1 MKKIRQNLLHI
12 CLTIT
17 ILISVL
23 FTALIWINPAT
34 FQRSEMTQHKDTTV
48 ETASNYAL
56 TDVYFPTSILYND
69 STQQFLLSSKKV
81 DLVRNIKAL
90 GKMWTTKNFK
100 ELKGINATSYYKYL
114 TKSQAVVLKYP
125 ATITT
130 ALFNKVGKKDQV
142 VKNVEFNWMV
152 ISLKQPYK
160 AYLLNDA
167 KMKVYQLTTRAK
179 VGRKLQTLIQDNRV
193 KRTQITYQKLAK
205 RYIVSYPSQISIPRY
220 SYLVNKENAGVYIG
234 RLLGNSN
241 SGSVNTREQKH
252 ETTYLDD
259 NGKKIVVN
267 NQTDE
272 VSFVNYNQ
280 TEFDIGKNHSLF
292 FYLQQNFKLLNTL
305 AVSLDDI
312 RYDGYDSKSGMT
324 VYRSYINSY
333 PIIAQ
338 NCYGTF
344 KTQTKAS
351 GTQQL
356 NFSLDSLQIPVP
368 ANGQNETLEPTATI
382 ITNLLNLGLKEN
394 QIDNVVVGYA
404 WSDNAGAEMVVD
416 LTPTYFI
423 KYNGSWYDYR
433 LLSQGIW
440 QALE

>member
-17 ILISVL
+17 ILISIL
-23 FTALIWINPAT
+23 FSALIWINPAT
-34 FQRSEMTQHKDTTV
+34 FQRSETTQHKDTAV
-48 ETASNYAL
+48 ENTSNYAL
-56 TDVYFPTSILYND
+56 TDVYFPTSILYNG
-69 STQQFLLSSKKV
+69 TKQQYLLSSKKV

-90 GKMWTTKNFK
+90 GKIWSTKTFK
-100 ELKGINATSYYKYL
+100 ELKGITATSYYKYL
-114 TKSQAVVLKYP
+114 TKAQAVVLKYP
-125 ATITT
+125 ATVTT
-130 ALFNKVGKKDQV
+130 GLFNKMSKKDNI
-142 VKNVEFNWMV
+142 KNIEFNWMV
-152 ISLKQPYK
+152 ITLNKPYT
-160 AYLLNDA
+160 AYLLND
-167 KMKVYQLTTRAK
+167 KGQKVYQLTTKSNVSA
-179 VGRKLQTLIQDNRV
+179 KLQTLLKDNRV
-193 KRTQITYQKLAK
+193 KQTQITYQKLAN
-205 RYIVSYPSQISIPRY
+205 RYIVSYPNQIEVARY

-234 RLLGNSN
+234 RLLGTSN
-241 SGSVNTREQKH
+241 SGSVNTREQKN

-280 TEFDIGKNHSLF
+280 TFNMEKSHTLS
-292 FYLQQNFKLLNTL
+292 FYLQQNFKLLNML
-305 AVSLDDI
+305 GVSLDDI

-344 KTQTKAS
+344 KTQTKIS

-368 ANGQNETLEPTATI
+368 ANGQSTVLEPTTTI
-382 ITNLLNLGLKEN
+382 LTNLLNQGLKEN
-394 QIDNVVVGYA
+394 KIENIVVGYA

-416 LTPTYFI
+416 LTPTYFVN
-423 KYNGSWYDYR
+423 YDGVWYDYR

-440 QALE
+440 EALE